1 MANEIPRLSF
11 KWCSCTTFVVQTT
24 PVWDEK
30 ASFLWSSLGRPLQ
43 CWEQDM
49 AALRTLCWPA
59 VGTLHC
65 HSLHILLCI
74 IINVLLPS
82 WRQKKNPFKL
92 VPSSSLVGFAHPG
105 NLIIRQFGSLWFWA
119 VFQWLIHPANTYW
132 SARRQVLG
140 IELWTVQ
147 LPMELTA

>member
-11 KWCSCTTFVVQTT
+11 KRCSCTTFVVQTT

-30 ASFLWSSLGRPLQ
+30 ASFLGRPFQ
-43 CWEQDM
+43 SWEQDM

-82 WRQKKNPFKL
+82 WRQKKNLFKL
-92 VPSSSLVGFAHPG
+92 VLSSSLVGFAHPG
-105 NLIIRQFGSLWFWA
+105 NLIIRQFGSLWF
-119 VFQWLIHPANTYW
+119 
-132 SARRQVLG
+132 
-140 IELWTVQ
+140 
-147 LPMELTA
+147 